1 MKNEDAVTTTVEEQ
15 TKRIP
20 SISFLGVAFACMAAS
35 AGLMLSGRK
44 EWANFVG
51 QWAPTILIMG
61 TYNKLTKTFSAPI
74 NEHERVKHGD
84 NASFRKS
91 GSELHSQLHM
101 S

>member
-15 TKRIP
+15 TKKIP
-20 SISFLGVAFACMAAS
+20 SISFLGVAFACMAVS

-44 EWANFVG
+44 QWANFVG

-61 TYNKLTKTFSAPI
+61 TYNKLSKTFSAPV
-74 NEHERVKHGD
+74 NERERVKHGD
-84 NASFRKS
+84 NASFKKS
-91 GSELHSQLHM
+91 GGELRSQLQM